1 MFLEVEMAI
10 PQEGTPDLGHVPD
23 LPDEP
28 DEAEVESRTP
38 GQTTLTAHAFRMT

>member
-23 LPDEP
+23 EP
-28 DEAEVESRTP
+28 DEADEPEVESRTP

>member
-10 PQEGTPDLGHVPD
+10 PQEGTPDLRHVPD
-23 LPDEP
+23 EADEA

>member
-23 LPDEP
+23 EP
-28 DEAEVESRTP
+28 DYPEVESRTP